1 MSQHINTILPDVHLT
16 DGHAT
21 TTSINIAKVFGK
33 RHNDVLRDIRN
44 LEIPEQFSLRNFALS
59 DFRSERGKTYPMY
72 EITRDGFTLL
82 AMGFTGRKAMAFK
95 LAYIEAFN
103 QMDSRLHGNDGG
115 EYTQHE
121 QIQLM
126 QAAMVQLQQQQSQ
139 ILDMLKNS
147 NRLTL
152 AQKPDI
158 RLNARL
164 TAAQEQEIMELVHQ
178 GYCKTD
184 IAKQYNISRTTVYRV
199 LRSHT
204 H

>member
-1 MSQHINTILPDVHLT
+1 MNHITVLNRNIQKSDGLYSLNDLHKAAGNENKHRPSIFIANQQTVELIKEISKAGIPALQTYKGNRSDGLRGTYACKELVIAYGAWINPEIHLAVIQT
-16 DGHAT
+16 
-21 TTSINIAKVFGK
+21 F
-33 RHNDVLRDIRN
+33 
-44 LEIPEQFSLRNFALS
+44 
-59 DFRSERGKTYPMY
+59 
-72 EITRDGFTLL
+72 L
-82 AMGFTGRKAMAFK
+82 ASG
-95 LAYIEAFN
+95 
-103 QMDSRLHGNDGG
+103 Q
-115 EYTQHE
+115 QHE

-126 QAAMVQLQQQQSQ
+126 QDAMIQLQQQQSQ

-147 NRLTL
+147 NQLTL

>member
-1 MSQHINTILPDVHLT
+1 MHNQLSTVRPEVKLAGGQL
-16 DGHAT
+16 T
-21 TTSINIAKVFGK
+21 TTSLNIAKVFGK
-33 RHNDVLRDIRN
+33 SHRDVTRSIRN
-44 LEIPEQFSLRNFALS
+44 LEIPQEFSLRNFALS